1 MMMRLQK
8 SLVAIALAFL
18 WLGLTNPAGAADF
31 PKGTFTVKGPG
42 GTVWAVNFDGKGKVT
57 VTRAGKEVVEGTY
70 KVKKDEIELT
80 DEKGPFAGKGDAK
93 TGTYKWKL
101 EDGKLTFTK
110 VKDESKGRS
119 RVLTAG
125 AWERKEKE

>member
-8 SLVAIALAFL
+8 SLVAVALVSL
-18 WLGLTNPAGAADF
+18 WLGLAGPAGAADF
-31 PKGTFTVKGPG
+31 PKGTFTLKGPG
-42 GTVWAVNFDGKGKVT
+42 GTAWAVTFDGKGKVT

-70 KVKKDEIELT
+70 KVKKDEVEFT

-93 TGTYKWKL
+93 TGTYKWKFAAK
-101 EDGKLTFTK
+101 KLTFTK

-119 RVLTAG
+119 RILTAG